1 MNESFVR
8 NRLDG
13 TDKVWNALD
22 YTRDGIIEAS
32 AGTGK
37 TYTLQSIVLKLLTEK
52 IVDSVKSIL
61 LVTFTEKAAGE
72 LRDRI
77 RQILMDADCLPDDFD
92 EVNICTIHS
101 FCRELLTE
109 YAFENGVPMKTE
121 IAASDDDLIDSAVR
135 TALKRRQNDEC
146 YSRDYGQMMDDAGL
160 TSTEM
165 LIERVRA
172 NFGRE
177 PIEVPVSKSGKDTK
191 EVVKGRALAAL
202 VNPLAADA
210 KDEYERLKKQS
221 SVMTFDDMVAE
232 ASRVIAEQADDSELL
247 KSIRRKYRVALV
259 DEFQDTDSKQWNIF
273 SRIFS
278 SEVNRVPADAPK
290 PQQGFLLVVGD
301 PKQAIYSFRGA
312 DVGTYLVARGRVGNS
327 QKGGQGRKT
336 LDTTFR
342 SSPELVAAFNKMFQR
357 GSGWFEDMSSGGE
370 AIEYEKDVNPPP
382 ESTPKF
388 HGLSPCAGFGKAVTL
403 LESLPDKPA
412 DPAAWNSG
420 YGNKGTCLPVFL
432 RNAAAEMKRL
442 HDLAPAFRT
451 TDSETDSTV
460 DHTFAY
466 RDMCVLVRGRSDAE
480 TAKRILAEYGIPYA
494 YYKEQGVYDSVE
506 AESLLAVFDYLA
518 DPGRKGRLEAVLL
531 TPVCDVPP
539 AWLKARL
546 DSGDLGFSS
555 LTEKWKEL
563 AARREWEV
571 LFDSILNETCLAHP
585 VAGDFE
591 YDRRRMA
598 VRQIFDML
606 LAKRGGSAQS
616 IVEFADELRIW
627 RKDDKAAGEN
637 GALRQK
643 ESEADCVQIMTMHV
657 SKGLEYKVV
666 FIAYGFG
673 EIASLAEKDEKA
685 AAIQEERRLLYVALT
700 RAEYKLYLPWS
711 EWALH
716 CRMKLKRTGELE
728 SRKDEIGIGSV
739 GSALLRYADPA
750 KNKGFLAGGILA
762 YYGGPAQAVKAV
774 QGSHKPARSQQ
785 TGTQEK
791 DSVETGAS
799 SAEIAEYGCPGYL
812 GHLRVQWDS
821 YSSLGHHSSA
831 PKVMVDAEG
840 RDKEAPT
847 GATANVRRAE
857 TLLPRSNVSGD
868 VFHEI
873 METLCGNG
881 DTESSP
887 GFRLIG
893 QGDLGALQNDFGREH
908 ETPFVRTVRR
918 IMRKH
923 SVRNREKDGDSTER
937 TLARMVWNALNTPIR
952 VGDETFLLRDI
963 TAENRRAE
971 MEFVIDEKSL
981 LGERLPMLGGR
992 ERDGLFNGKIDL
1004 LVRPRGMDGPVFVID
1019 WKTNSLDSFDD
1030 AKIEEAMTAAG
1041 YDLQYKL
1048 YSLAVNRWLGAGKL
1062 GGVAYL
1068 FVRGGEHVGGR
1079 SGVFVSSMTGEFLED
1094 CLMAVVEALPNGK
1107 KGDGNGEK

>member
-13 TDKVWNALD
+13 ADKVWNALD
-22 YTRDGIIEAS
+22 YTHDGIIEAS

-52 IVDSVKSIL
+52 IVDSVKNIL

-77 RQILMDADCLPDDFD
+77 RQILVDADCLPDDFD

-109 YAFENGVPMKTE
+109 YAFENGVPMRTE
-121 IAASDDDLIDSAVR
+121 IAASDGDLIDRAVR
-135 TALKRRQNDEC
+135 TALMKRQHDEGF
-146 YSRDYGQMMDDAGL
+146 SRDYRQMMDDAGL
-160 TSTEM
+160 SSTEK
-165 LIERVRA
+165 LIEKVRV
-172 NFGRE
+172 NFGKG
-177 PIEVPVSKSGKDTK
+177 PLAIPVSKSGRDTK
-191 EVVKGRALAAL
+191 DVVKGRALAAL
-202 VNPLAADA
+202 VNSLVADA
-210 KDEYERLKKQS
+210 KEEYERMKRQS
-221 SVMTFDDMVAE
+221 SLMTFDDMVAE
-232 ASRVIAEQADDSELL
+232 ASRVIAEQAEDSELL

-273 SRIFS
+273 RRIFS
-278 SEVNRVPADAPK
+278 SGVNRVPADAPK

-312 DVGTYLVARGRVGNS
+312 DVGTYLEARGYVGDP
-327 QKGGQGRKT
+327 QGDGQARKS

-342 SSPELVAAFNKMFQR
+342 SSPELVAAFNKMFR
-357 GSGWFEDMSSGGE
+357 RDAGWFEGMSSGGGT
-370 AIEYEKDVNPPP
+370 IEYEKDVNPPP

-388 HGLSPCAGFGKAVTL
+388 HGFSPCAGFGNAVTL
-403 LESLPDKPA
+403 LESLREKPA

-420 YGNKGTCLPVFL
+420 YGNKGMCLPVFL

-442 HDLAPAFRT
+442 HDLAPAYRT
-451 TDSETDSTV
+451 TDPETNSPV

-480 TAKRILAEYGIPYA
+480 TAKRILAEYEIPYA
-494 YYKEQGVYDSVE
+494 YYKEQGVYDSAE
-506 AESLLAVFDYLA
+506 AEAVLAVFDYLA
-518 DPGRKGRLEAVLL
+518 DSGRKGRLEAVLL
-531 TPVCDVPP
+531 SPVCDIPP
-539 AWLKARL
+539 ARLQARL

-563 AARREWEV
+563 AARQEWEM
-571 LFDSILNETCLAHP
+571 LFESILNETCLAHP

-591 YDRRRMA
+591 YDRRWTA
-598 VRQIFDML
+598 VRQIFDRL
-606 LAKRGGSAQS
+606 LARRGGSARS
-616 IVEFADELRIW
+616 IVEFADELRAW

-673 EIASLAEKDEKA
+673 EIASLAEKDEKP

-711 EWALH
+711 EWAMH
-716 CRMKLKRTGELE
+716 CRVKQKKTGEIV
-728 SRKDEIGIGSV
+728 SREEEIGLGSV
-739 GSALLRYADPA
+739 GSALLRHADST
-750 KNKGFLAGGILA
+750 KNNGFLAEGILA
-762 YYGGPAQAVKAV
+762 YYGDAVQAAKAV
-774 QGSHKPARSQQ
+774 GGVHKPARPPRR
-785 TGTQEK
+785 GTQEREAAAA
-791 DSVETGAS
+791 DAAVV
-799 SAEIAEYGCPGYL
+799 EIAEYGTPGYL
-812 GHLRVQWDS
+812 GHLRLQWDS
-821 YSSLGHHSSA
+821 YSSLGHHAVA
-831 PKVMVDAEG
+831 PRVTTEAEG
-840 RDKEAPT
+840 RDDENSAGT
-847 GATANVRRAE
+847 TASGRRSE

-873 METLCGNG
+873 METLCGNE

-887 GFRLIG
+887 GFKSIG
-893 QGDLGALQNDFGREH
+893 QGDLSALQNDFGLER
-908 ETPFVRTVRR
+908 ETPFVRIVRR

-923 SVRNREKDGDSTER
+923 SANNRVKDGDSTER
-937 TLARMVWNALNTPIR
+937 TLARMAWNVLNTPIR
-952 VGDETFLLRDI
+952 VGNETFFLRDI
-963 TAENRRAE
+963 AAEDRRAE
-971 MEFVIDEKSL
+971 MEFVINEKTM
-981 LGERLPMLGGR
+981 LGERLPLLGGH

-1004 LVRPRGMDGPVFVID
+1004 LVRPKGSEGSVFVID
-1019 WKTNSLDSFDD
+1019 WKTNSLDTFDD
-1030 AKIEEAMTAAG
+1030 EKVAEAMTAAG

-1048 YSLAVNRWLGAGKL
+1048 YSLAVNRWLGADRL

-1068 FVRGGEHVGGR
+1068 FVRGGEHEGGR
-1079 SGVFVSSMTGEFLED
+1079 SGVFASAMRAGFIED
-1094 CLMAVVEALPNGK
+1094 CLTAVVEALPNGK
-1107 KGDGNGEK
+1107 KGGGNGDR